1 MAPRTRAI
9 QLKRLHSLSTPWPAG
24 AFPLLALLVGACAGR
39 SPESVVQP
47 GDFALASP
55 MNTIALSPGEGGTAS
70 VVLTE
75 RGQAAPGQTVAF
87 AIVEGAG
94 AGAQGATL
102 AAASAVTDTSGT
114 ATVGVR
120 AGLATT
126 FQIQATIGDATTTV
140 AVIVETGM
148 HASVLVAPFFAPS
161 STAAALTTGLQVLF
175 FDELSCR
182 DLDLARL
189 PAPAREIIA
198 LAVGDT
204 ALYDLVDTGQVSAAI
219 GRALDV
225 HGTEQTVVAEG
236 CVDIPGSSL
245 LADSTV
251 EVALPLTDATP
262 DPVGTFAVTS
272 TLTFQP
278 PLAAAAPLAAAW
290 ADLSDC
296 PLDPAQLWL
305 DDTIDALSSA
315 GQVALADALGARRG
329 VMLVDGTGAP
339 TGCRSARDGG
349 GAESLDAIALGL
361 FGSPTPAALLALP
374 AIAADAAGLL
384 DAVTLQSV
392 LTIAPSSIPGGYVVT
407 HTLASAVF
415 GPPSGPGVVPLA
427 PLGLPI
433 LTATATATATD
444 ALLVIGNH
452 GFTLRLG
459 TVARTAFG
467 PLALAS
473 RGLPGSAADLIPALF
488 ALAQTP
494 DGTATGCAALDD
506 SLCPAVAQPAGC
518 LVGACTS
525 GLETLAAELDST
537 FEGADGVGLDLYL
550 SGSTPLVET
559 HGDGRA
565 SVLGS
570 SGINPGQVGTWSV
583 DLRTNL
589 GRALVTATLSGNRSN

>member
-1 MAPRTRAI
+1 M
-9 QLKRLHSLSTPWPAG
+9 STPRPAG
-24 AFPLLALLVGACAGR
+24 ALALLALLAGACAGR
-39 SPESVVQP
+39 SPASPVQA
-47 GDFALASP
+47 GDFALTSP
-55 MNTIALSPGEGGTAS
+55 MNTIALSPGEAGTAS
-70 VVLTE
+70 VVLTA
-75 RGQAAPGQTVAF
+75 RGQPAPGQTVAF
-87 AIVEGAG
+87 AIVEGTG
-94 AGAQGATL
+94 AGPQGATL
-102 AAASAVTDTSGT
+102 AAASAVTDASGT

-120 AGLATT
+120 AGLATSS
-126 FQIQATIGDATTTV
+126 FQIQATIADANATV
-140 AVIVETGM
+140 AVLVETGM

-161 STAAALTTGLQVLF
+161 STTAAVTTGLEVLF
-175 FDELSCR
+175 YDERSCR
-182 DLDLARL
+182 DLDLARP
-189 PAPAREIIA
+189 PAPAREISL
-198 LAVGDT
+198 LAVGGT

-219 GRALDV
+219 GLALDV
-225 HGTEQTVVAEG
+225 HGTEKTVVAEG
-236 CVDIPGSSL
+236 CIDIPGSSL

-305 DDTIDALSSA
+305 DDTIDALSSG
-315 GQVALADALGARRG
+315 GQTALAGALGARRG
-329 VMLVDGTGAP
+329 VMLVDGTGAS
-339 TGCRSARDGG
+339 TGCRSAHDAG

-374 AIAADAAGLL
+374 AIAADAAALL
-384 DAVTLQSV
+384 DTMTLQSV
-392 LTIAPSSIPGGYVVT
+392 LTIQPSSIPGGYVVT

-415 GPPSGPGVVPLA
+415 GQPNGPGVVPLA
-427 PLGLPI
+427 PLGLPT
-433 LTATATATATD
+433 LTATAPATAND

-459 TVARTAFG
+459 TAARTAFG
-467 PLALAS
+467 PLALGS
-473 RGLPGSAADLIPALF
+473 RGLPGSAAGLIPAVF
-488 ALAQTP
+488 ALAHSP
-494 DGTATGCAALDD
+494 DETITGCAALDD
-506 SLCPAVAQPAGC
+506 SLCPSVGQPTGC
-518 LVGACTS
+518 LVDACTS
-525 GLETLAAELDST
+525 GLETLAAKLDSA

-550 SGSTPLVET
+550 SGSAPLVET

-570 SGINPGQVGTWSV
+570 SGINPAQVGTWSV